1 MNSIF
6 TKIIKR
12 EIPAF
17 IIHEDDF
24 FIAFLDIN
32 PIQKGHTLIVPKT
45 EIDYFFDIEDDLL
58 SKMLIFT
65 KKIAK
70 AIKKTIECKRISMS
84 VIGLEVLHAHIH
96 LIPINKMTDAN
107 FSNNPIKMSDE
118 DMQEIC
124 RAIKAN
130 IS

>member
-17 IIHEDDF
+17 IIHEDDL

-70 AIKKTIECKRISMS
+70 AIKKTIECKKISMS
-84 VIGLEVLHAHIH
+84 VIGLEVPHAHIH
-96 LIPINKMTDAN
+96 LIPINKMSDAN
-107 FSNNPIKMSDE
+107 FRNDPIKMSDE
-118 DMQEIC
+118 DMHKIC
-124 RAIKAN
+124 MALKTN

>member
-58 SKMLIFT
+58 SKMLLFT

-70 AIKKTIECKRISMS
+70 AIKKTIECKKISMS
-84 VIGLEVLHAHIH
+84 VIGLEVPHAHIH
-96 LIPINKMTDAN
+96 LIPINKMSDAN
-107 FSNNPIKMSDE
+107 FSNDPIKMSDE
-118 DMQEIC
+118 DMHKIC
-124 RAIKAN
+124 MAIKTN

>member
-17 IIHEDDF
+17 IIHDDDL

-58 SKMLIFT
+58 SKMLLFT

-70 AIKKTIECKRISMS
+70 AIKKTIECKKISMS
-84 VIGLEVLHAHIH
+84 VIGLEVPHAHIH
-96 LIPINKMTDAN
+96 LIPINKMSDAN
-107 FSNNPIKMSDE
+107 FSNDPIKMSDE
-118 DMQEIC
+118 DMHKIC
-124 RAIKAN
+124 MAIKTN

>member
-17 IIHEDDF
+17 IIHEDDL

-70 AIKKTIECKRISMS
+70 AIKKTIECKKISMS
-84 VIGLEVLHAHIH
+84 VIGLEVPHAHIH
-96 LIPINKMTDAN
+96 LIPINKMSDAN
-107 FSNNPIKMSDE
+107 FSNDPIKMSDE
-118 DMQEIC
+118 DMHKIC
-124 RAIKAN
+124 MAIKTN

>member
-17 IIHEDDF
+17 IIHEDDL

-58 SKMLIFT
+58 SKMLLFT

-70 AIKKTIECKRISMS
+70 AIKKTIECKKISMS
-84 VIGLEVLHAHIH
+84 VIGLEVPHAHIH
-96 LIPINKMTDAN
+96 LIPINKMSDAN
-107 FSNNPIKMSDE
+107 FSNDPIKMSDE
-118 DMQEIC
+118 DMHEIC
-124 RAIKAN
+124 MAIKTN

>member
-17 IIHEDDF
+17 IIHEDDL

-58 SKMLIFT
+58 SKMLKKK

-70 AIKKTIECKRISMS
+70 AIKKTIECKKISMS
-84 VIGLEVLHAHIH
+84 VIGLEVPHAHIH
-96 LIPINKMTDAN
+96 LIPINKMSDAN
-107 FSNNPIKMSDE
+107 FSNDPIKISDE
-118 DMQEIC
+118 DMHKIC
-124 RAIKAN
+124 MAIKTN

>member
-17 IIHEDDF
+17 IIHEDDL

-45 EIDYFFDIEDDLL
+45 EMLQTGNPALHYQKVFLFEMYSIQTL
-58 SKMLIFT
+58 S
-65 KKIAK
+65 
-70 AIKKTIECKRISMS
+70 
-84 VIGLEVLHAHIH
+84 V
-96 LIPINKMTDAN
+96 
-107 FSNNPIKMSDE
+107 
-118 DMQEIC
+118 
-124 RAIKAN
+124 
-130 IS
+130 

>member
-12 EIPAF
+12 EVPAF
-17 IIHEDDF
+17 IIHEDDL

-58 SKMLIFT
+58 SKMLLFT

-70 AIKKTIECKRISMS
+70 AIKKTIECKKISMS
-84 VIGLEVLHAHIH
+84 VIGLEVPHAHIH
-96 LIPINKMTDAN
+96 LIPINKMSDAN
-107 FSNNPIKMSDE
+107 FSNDPIKMSDE
-118 DMQEIC
+118 DMHKIC
-124 RAIKAN
+124 MAIKTN

>member
-17 IIHEDDF
+17 IIHEDDL

-70 AIKKTIECKRISMS
+70 AINKTIECKKISMS
-84 VIGLEVLHAHIH
+84 VIGLEVPHAHIH
-96 LIPINKMTDAN
+96 LIPINKMSDAN
-107 FSNNPIKMSDE
+107 FSNDPIKISDE
-118 DMQEIC
+118 DMHKIC
-124 RAIKAN
+124 MAIKTN

>member
-17 IIHEDDF
+17 IIHEDDL

-45 EIDYFFDIEDDLL
+45 EIDDFFDIEDDLL

-70 AIKKTIECKRISMS
+70 AIKKTIECKKISMS
-84 VIGLEVLHAHIH
+84 VIGLEVPHAHIH
-96 LIPINKMTDAN
+96 LIPINKMSDAN
-107 FSNNPIKMSDE
+107 FSNDPIKMSDE
-118 DMQEIC
+118 DMHEIC
-124 RAIKAN
+124 MAIKTN

>member
-1 MNSIF
+1 MNSVF

-70 AIKKTIECKRISMS
+70 AIKKIIECKRISMS
-84 VIGLEVLHAHIH
+84 IIGLEVPHAHIH
-96 LIPINKMTDAN
+96 LIPINKMADAN
-107 FSNNPIKMSDE
+107 FSNDPIKMSDE
-118 DMQEIC
+118 DMHEIC
-124 RAIKAN
+124 KAIKAN

>member
-17 IIHEDDF
+17 IIHEDDL

-45 EIDYFFDIEDDLL
+45 EIDDFFDIEDDLL
-58 SKMLIFT
+58 SKMLLFT

-70 AIKKTIECKRISMS
+70 AIKKTIECKKISMS
-84 VIGLEVLHAHIH
+84 VIGLEVPHAHIH
-96 LIPINKMTDAN
+96 LIPINKMSDAN
-107 FSNNPIKMSDE
+107 FSNDPIKMSDE
-118 DMQEIC
+118 DMHKIC
-124 RAIKAN
+124 MAIKTN

>member
-17 IIHEDDF
+17 IIHEDDL

-58 SKMLIFT
+58 SKMLVFT

-70 AIKKTIECKRISMS
+70 AIKKTIECKKISMS
-84 VIGLEVLHAHIH
+84 VIGLEVPHAHIH
-96 LIPINKMTDAN
+96 LIPINKMSDAN
-107 FSNNPIKMSDE
+107 FSNDPIKMSEE
-118 DMQEIC
+118 DMHEIC
-124 RAIKAN
+124 MAIKTN

>member
-17 IIHEDDF
+17 IIHEDDL

-58 SKMLIFT
+58 SKMLLFT

-70 AIKKTIECKRISMS
+70 AIKKTIECKKISMS
-84 VIGLEVLHAHIH
+84 VIGLEVPHAHIH
-96 LIPINKMTDAN
+96 LIPINKMSDAN
-107 FSNNPIKMSDE
+107 FSNDPIKMSDE
-118 DMQEIC
+118 DMHKIC
-124 RAIKAN
+124 MTIKTN

>member
-17 IIHEDDF
+17 IIHEDDL

-70 AIKKTIECKRISMS
+70 
-84 VIGLEVLHAHIH
+84 EVPHAHIH
-96 LIPINKMTDAN
+96 LIPINKMSDAN
-107 FSNNPIKMSDE
+107 FSNDPIKMSDE
-118 DMQEIC
+118 DMHKIC
-124 RAIKAN
+124 MAIKTN

>member
-17 IIHEDDF
+17 IIHEDDL

-58 SKMLIFT
+58 SKMLLFT

-70 AIKKTIECKRISMS
+70 AIKKTIECKKISMS
-84 VIGLEVLHAHIH
+84 VIGLEIPHAHIH
-96 LIPINKMTDAN
+96 LIPINKMSDAN
-107 FSNNPIKMSDE
+107 FSNDPIKMSDE
-118 DMQEIC
+118 DMHKIC
-124 RAIKAN
+124 MAIKTN

>member
-17 IIHEDDF
+17 IIHEDDL

-32 PIQKGHTLIVPKT
+32 PIQKGHTLIIPKT

-58 SKMLIFT
+58 SKMLLFT

-70 AIKKTIECKRISMS
+70 AIKKTIECKKISMS
-84 VIGLEVLHAHIH
+84 VIGLEVPHAHIH
-96 LIPINKMTDAN
+96 LIPINKMSDAN
-107 FSNNPIKMSDE
+107 FSNDPIKISDE
-118 DMQEIC
+118 DMHKIC
-124 RAIKAN
+124 MAIKTN

>member
-17 IIHEDDF
+17 IIHEDDL

-58 SKMLIFT
+58 SKMLLFT

-70 AIKKTIECKRISMS
+70 AIKKTIECKKISMS
-84 VIGLEVLHAHIH
+84 VIGLEVPHAHIH
-96 LIPINKMTDAN
+96 LIPINKMSDAN
-107 FSNNPIKMSDE
+107 FSNDPIKISDE
-118 DMQEIC
+118 DMHKIC
-124 RAIKAN
+124 KAIKIN

>member
-17 IIHEDDF
+17 IIHEDDL

-58 SKMLIFT
+58 SKMLLFT

-70 AIKKTIECKRISMS
+70 AIKKTIECKKISMS
-84 VIGLEVLHAHIH
+84 VIGLEVPHAHIH
-96 LIPINKMTDAN
+96 LIPINKMSDAN
-107 FSNNPIKMSDE
+107 FSNDPIKMSEE
-118 DMQEIC
+118 DMHEIC
-124 RAIKAN
+124 MAIKTN

>member
-17 IIHEDDF
+17 IIHEDDL

-70 AIKKTIECKRISMS
+70 AIKKTIECKKISMS
-84 VIGLEVLHAHIH
+84 VIGLEVPHAHIH
-96 LIPINKMTDAN
+96 LIPINKMSDAN
-107 FSNNPIKMSDE
+107 FSNDPIKMSDE
-118 DMQEIC
+118 DMREIC
-124 RAIKAN
+124 MAIKTN

>member
-17 IIHEDDF
+17 IIHEDDL

-45 EIDYFFDIEDDLL
+45 EIDYFFDIEDNLL
-58 SKMLIFT
+58 SKMLVFT

-70 AIKKTIECKRISMS
+70 AIKKTIECKKISMS
-84 VIGLEVLHAHIH
+84 VIGLEVPHAHIH
-96 LIPINKMTDAN
+96 LIPINKMSDAN
-107 FSNNPIKMSDE
+107 FSNDPIKMSDE
-118 DMQEIC
+118 DMHEIC
-124 RAIKAN
+124 MAIKTN

>member
-17 IIHEDDF
+17 IIHEDDL

-45 EIDYFFDIEDDLL
+45 EIYYFLQ
-58 SKMLIFT
+58 
-65 KKIAK
+65 KK
-70 AIKKTIECKRISMS
+70 
-84 VIGLEVLHAHIH
+84 
-96 LIPINKMTDAN
+96 
-107 FSNNPIKMSDE
+107 
-118 DMQEIC
+118 
-124 RAIKAN
+124 
-130 IS
+130 

>member
-17 IIHEDDF
+17 IIHEDDL

-45 EIDYFFDIEDDLL
+45 EIDDFFDIEDDLL

-70 AIKKTIECKRISMS
+70 AIKKTIECKKISMS
-84 VIGLEVLHAHIH
+84 VIGLEVPHAHIH
-96 LIPINKMTDAN
+96 LIPINKMSDAN

-118 DMQEIC
+118 DMREIC
-124 RAIKAN
+124 MAIKTN

>member
-17 IIHEDDF
+17 IIHEDDL

-45 EIDYFFDIEDDLL
+45 EIYYFFDIEDDLL

-70 AIKKTIECKRISMS
+70 AIKKTIECKKISMS
-84 VIGLEVLHAHIH
+84 VIGLEIPHAHIH
-96 LIPINKMTDAN
+96 LIPINKMSDAN
-107 FSNNPIKMSDE
+107 FSNDPIKMSDE
-118 DMQEIC
+118 DMHKIC
-124 RAIKAN
+124 MAIKTN

>member
-17 IIHEDDF
+17 IIHEDDL

-70 AIKKTIECKRISMS
+70 AIKKTIECKKISMS
-84 VIGLEVLHAHIH
+84 VIGLEIPHAHIH
-96 LIPINKMTDAN
+96 LIPINKMSDAN
-107 FSNNPIKMSDE
+107 FSNDPIKMSDE
-118 DMQEIC
+118 DMHKIC
-124 RAIKAN
+124 MAIKTN

>member
-17 IIHEDDF
+17 IIHDDDL

-70 AIKKTIECKRISMS
+70 AIKKTIECKKISMS
-84 VIGLEVLHAHIH
+84 VIGLEVPHAHIH
-96 LIPINKMTDAN
+96 LIPINKMSDAN
-107 FSNNPIKMSDE
+107 FSNDPIKISDE
-118 DMQEIC
+118 DMHKIC
-124 RAIKAN
+124 MAIKTN

>member
-17 IIHEDDF
+17 IIHEDDL

-32 PIQKGHTLIVPKT
+32 PIQKGHTLIVPKK

-58 SKMLIFT
+58 SKMLLFT

-70 AIKKTIECKRISMS
+70 AIKKTIECKKISMS
-84 VIGLEVLHAHIH
+84 VIGLEVPHAHIH
-96 LIPINKMTDAN
+96 LIPINKMSDAN
-107 FSNNPIKMSDE
+107 FSNDPIKISDE
-118 DMQEIC
+118 DMHKIC
-124 RAIKAN
+124 MAIKTN